1 MIPPNKF
8 NVRGDILR
16 RSYIEGWRARRS
28 VLAASDGREFMSM
41 SKQDLTALQAA
52 LGYKFKRPELLQ
64 RALTH
69 SSHAHEES
77 KASGQE
83 SAIGERLDNEQFE
96 FLGDAVLGLVTSQ
109 LLFERFPRFHEG
121 HLSKLKAHLV
131 SAGHLV
137 KVAATL
143 ELGKYLRL
151 GRGEERS
158 GGRAKSTLLSDSL
171 EAVIAAMYL
180 DSGLEQAREF
190 IIRWVLTP
198 ELEHITGEH
207 DTDFSLTDY
216 KSALQELLQARGH
229 LHPVYVTV
237 KEEGPDHRKTF
248 TVEARIYP
256 QGQGTPEYVAR
267 AEGATKKKAEQLAA
281 KQALEHLRSEL
292 ENA

>member
-1 MIPPNKF
+1 MNRE
-8 NVRGDILR
+8 N
-16 RSYIEGWRARRS
+16 
-28 VLAASDGREFMSM
+28 LA
-41 SKQDLTALQAA
+41 ALQAA
-52 LGYKFKRPELLQ
+52 LQYKFKRPELLE

-83 SAIGERLDNEQFE
+83 PPGALDNEQFE

-109 LLFERFPRFHEG
+109 LLFERFPEFHEG
-121 HLSKLKAHLV
+121 QLSKLKAHLV

-137 KVAATL
+137 TVAAGL
-143 ELGKYLRL
+143 DLGKYLRL

-180 DSGLEQAREF
+180 DAGLEQARDF
-190 IIRWVLTP
+190 IVGRILEP
-198 ELEHITGEH
+198 ELETITGDHEA
-207 DTDFSLTDY
+207 DFSLTDY
-216 KSALQELLQARGH
+216 KSALQELLQSRGR
-229 LHPVYVTV
+229 LQPVYVTV
-237 KEEGPDHRKTF
+237 KEEGPDHRKIF

-256 QGQGTPEYVAR
+256 QGQSKPEYVTR

-281 KQALEHLRSEL
+281 KQALERLRAEV
-292 ENA
+292 EKQNV